1 MSSRDIAKLVDEV
14 IDRFGQYIAPI
25 LDNYSQFARQI
36 RELVSKLAKEY
47 GFEKVDFTTEVYS
60 PFETWMWYNAARND
74 VDTVLKVNPEIAE
87 RQFKGML
94 KYLKDRE
101 NAVER
106 YVRTS
111 LAHERG
117 HVEYMRR
124 KLRECRELAE
134 KGCSERK
141 FQHPYGIAELICGE
155 FFAHK
160 KERMEDPA
168 IADALDEQYL
178 KDVLPEEIAFISY
191 GLDQAMRVGSI
202 EVIKEIL
209 RGYLRHIA
217 HFLETSYRQRGRY
230 SRSYFEN
237 YARMLGLDPK
247 FVDEI
252 HRVFDEVDKVDDICK
267 CVEKVAK
274 AIEKYMDKVPALRI
288 PYAIRVR
295 GL

>member
-1 MSSRDIAKLVDEV
+1 
-14 IDRFGQYIAPI
+14 
-25 LDNYSQFARQI
+25 
-36 RELVSKLAKEY
+36 
-47 GFEKVDFTTEVYS
+47 
-60 PFETWMWYNAARND
+60 
-74 VDTVLKVNPEIAE
+74 
-87 RQFKGML
+87 
-94 KYLKDRE
+94 
-101 NAVER
+101 
-106 YVRTS
+106 
-111 LAHERG
+111 
-117 HVEYMRR
+117 
-124 KLRECRELAE
+124 
-134 KGCSERK
+134 
-141 FQHPYGIAELICGE
+141 
-155 FFAHK
+155 
-160 KERMEDPA
+160 MEDPA

-230 SRSYFEN
+230 SRRYFEN

-247 FVDEI
+247 FVDEV

-274 AIEKYMDKVPALRI
+274 VIEKYMDRVPALRI